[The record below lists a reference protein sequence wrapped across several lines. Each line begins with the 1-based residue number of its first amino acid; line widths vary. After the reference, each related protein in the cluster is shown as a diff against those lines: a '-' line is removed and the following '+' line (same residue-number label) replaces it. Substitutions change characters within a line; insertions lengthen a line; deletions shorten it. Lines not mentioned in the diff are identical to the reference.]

1 MSNQTVHINSKFKV
15 EIDKWNHTLLEFI
28 PQKIIAKGKKKGEVQ
43 KERWVLVGHYKDMHF
58 VFKKLTSCI
67 GLSSADYSML
77 EHCKAVLDKAE
88 ILCASVK
95 GESGEN

>member
-28 PQKIIAKGKKKGEVQ
+28 PSEIITKGKRAGELT
-43 KERWVLVGHYKDMHF
+43 KENWNVVGYYKDMHL
-58 VFKKLTSCI
+58 VIRELSSCV
-67 GLSSADYSML
+67 GLSEADYSML

-95 GESGEN
+95 GEER